1 MPLANE
7 FKRLDVPGGVHDED
21 ISSEYSFQK
30 ITHLHSMFLR
40 TLISRRSLRETE
52 AESILHSIIQNYP
65 HSTQSR
71 GNIPLTIV
79 EEELN
84 ESLSKFGMKLLR
96 TKAEHSGDVYIN
108 YVSVGLQDDADA
120 SKRAQSK
127 KQAHHIAS
135 VFHCIWDRLVND
147 STAFSKSEFEDMQA
161 KSGTIL
167 TRLQVG
173 RVGEGGGNVSKIVMQ
188 DWKASFERLQY
199 EGWIVYTD
207 AADRIFLGPR
217 STAELKEKLVE
228 AGVSSCSVCK
238 KVCVAPSSAYMKL
251 RKKRAHVT
259 CATLASDAADNDDDE
274 NENDAEVQ
282 NEEDKEKEDK
292 EDEEEEEEEEKE
304 TKQSLSKKI
313 KR

>member
-1 MPLANE
+1 M
-7 FKRLDVPGGVHDED
+7 FKRLDVPGGVNDED

-30 ITHLHSMFLR
+30 ITPLHSMFLR

-52 AESILHSIIQNYP
+52 AESMLHSIIQNYP

-84 ESLSKFGMKLLR
+84 ESLGKFGMKLLR

-108 YVSVGLQDDADA
+108 YVSAGLQDDADA

-173 RVGEGGGNVSKIVMQ
+173 RLGEGGGNVSKIVMQ

-217 STAELKEKLVE
+217 STTELKEKIVE

-251 RKKRAHVT
+251 RKKRAHVI
-259 CATLASDAADNDDDE
+259 CATLASDAADNDK
-274 NENDAEVQ
+274 NENDADVH
-282 NEEDKEKEDK
+282 NEEDKDK
-292 EDEEEEEEEEKE
+292 EDEEEEEEEKKE
-304 TKQSLSKKI
+304 TKQISSKKM